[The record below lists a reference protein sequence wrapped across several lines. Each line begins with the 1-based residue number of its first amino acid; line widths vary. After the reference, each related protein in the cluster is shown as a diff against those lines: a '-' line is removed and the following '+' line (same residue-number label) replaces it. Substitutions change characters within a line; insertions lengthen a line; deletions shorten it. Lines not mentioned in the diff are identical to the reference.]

1 MRISQQ
7 ITALNNAQSKIG
19 DTDIMGMCAQ
29 EDGSPYAATFTLVAL
44 QMVGDAVKAV
54 YKGEPPV
61 PTAVFRPDAVGHN
74 PDLTDE
80 DEVYSGLTGL
90 TQCHV
95 EGTEEAE
102 AQELKKKITSE
113 ATARGMDKDA
123 IDTHL
128 DVIVIR

>member
-1 MRISQQ
+1 MRISQL

-19 DTDIMGMCAQ
+19 DRDIMGMCAQ
-29 EDGSPYAATFTLVAL
+29 EDGSPYDATFTLVAL
-44 QMVGDAVKAV
+44 QMGGDAVKAV

-61 PTAVFRPDAVGHN
+61 PTALFRTDAVGHN

-90 TQCHV
+90 TQCHG

-102 AQELKKKITSE
+102 AQELKKKIIE
-113 ATARGMDKDA
+113 HAPRGINEDVLSS
-123 IDTHL
+123 HL
-128 DVIVIR
+128 DVVVIR

>member
-1 MRISQQ
+1 MRISQL

-19 DTDIMGMCAQ
+19 DSDIMGMCAQ
-29 EDGSPYAATFTLVAL
+29 ENGSPYDATFTLVAL

-54 YKGEPPV
+54 YKGAPPV
-61 PTAVFRPDAVGHN
+61 PTALFRTDAVGHN

-102 AQELKKKITSE
+102 AQELKKKIIE
-113 ATARGMDKDA
+113 HAPRGINEDVLSS
-123 IDTHL
+123 HL
-128 DVIVIR
+128 DVVVIR

>member
-1 MRISQQ
+1 MRISQM

-19 DTDIMGMCAQ
+19 DRDIMGMCAQ
-29 EDGSPYAATFTLVAL
+29 EDGSPYDATFTLVAL
-44 QMVGDAVKAV
+44 QKAV
-54 YKGEPPV
+54 YSGGPVV
-61 PTAVFRPDAVGHN
+61 PTALVRPDAVGHN

>member
-1 MRISQQ
+1 MRISQL

-19 DTDIMGMCAQ
+19 DSDIMGMCAQ
-29 EDGSPYAATFTLVAL
+29 EDGSPYDATFTLVAL
-44 QMVGDAVKAV
+44 QKAV
-54 YKGEPPV
+54 YRGGPVV
-61 PTAVFRPDAVGHN
+61 PTALFRTDAVGHN

-102 AQELKKKITSE
+102 AQELKKKIIE
-113 ATARGMDKDA
+113 HAPRGINEDVLSS
-123 IDTHL
+123 HL
-128 DVIVIR
+128 DVVVIR

>member
-1 MRISQQ
+1 MRISQL

-19 DTDIMGMCAQ
+19 DSDIMGMCAQ
-29 EDGSPYAATFTLVAL
+29 ENGSPYDATFTLVAL
-44 QMVGDAVKAV
+44 QMGGDAVKAV

-61 PTAVFRPDAVGHN
+61 PTALFRTDAVGHN

-102 AQELKKKITSE
+102 AQELKKKIIE
-113 ATARGMDKDA
+113 HAPRGINEDVLSS
-123 IDTHL
+123 HL
-128 DVIVIR
+128 DVVVIR

>member
-1 MRISQQ
+1 MRISQL
-7 ITALNNAQSKIG
+7 ITALNNAKKKVG
-19 DTDIMGMCAQ
+19 DAEVMGLCAQ
-29 EDGSPYAATFTLVAL
+29 ENGSPYDATFTVVAL
-44 QMVGDAVKAV
+44 QKAV
-54 YKGEPPV
+54 YSGGPVV
-61 PTAVFRPDAVGHN
+61 PTALFRTDAVGHN
-74 PDLTDE
+74 PHLRDE
-80 DEVYSGLTGL
+80 DEAYSGLTGL